1 MNEDRKKITET
12 LNDMQQELKNNKKSL
27 VAKIN
32 KIQIKLSSFYQ
43 LYAPNKSD
51 GSVPFKDSETQNKIF
66 KNIINDINSLEDTI
80 SEVFL
85 DIEKRIT
92 EIKTDI

>member
-1 MNEDRKKITET
+1 MNADRKKIIET
-12 LNDMQQELKNNKKSL
+12 LNDMQLELKNNQKSL

-51 GSVPFKDSETQNKIF
+51 EPVPFKDSETQNKIF
-66 KNIINDINSLEDTI
+66 QNIINDINTLEDII
-80 SEVFL
+80 SQVFL
-85 DIEKRIT
+85 DLEKRIT
-92 EIKTDI
+92 EIKTEI